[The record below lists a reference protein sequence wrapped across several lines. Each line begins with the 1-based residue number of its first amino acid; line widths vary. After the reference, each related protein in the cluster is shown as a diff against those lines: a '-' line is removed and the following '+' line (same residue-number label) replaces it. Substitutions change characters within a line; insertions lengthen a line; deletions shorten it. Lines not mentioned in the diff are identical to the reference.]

1 MGRVVKDWNEVKITI
16 LNSRILEHLFTTS
29 LKKSKLDEIT
39 KLESGMKRATGT
51 IKMKLI
57 KTLVEKM
64 DCLERPTYFL
74 SKSGDNFIQI
84 PDRTFFRKNYDDLEV
99 LFDYHVNFKVSSEE
113 EDNQFK
119 FKINLNLKE
128 EELLSMYII
137 VGFSGGEFTSK
148 LNAKYRYE
156 LASNFNYIVSKKFDI
171 E

>member
-1 MGRVVKDWNEVKITI
+1 M
-16 LNSRILEHLFTTS
+16 
-29 LKKSKLDEIT
+29 
-39 KLESGMKRATGT
+39 
-51 IKMKLI
+51 
-57 KTLVEKM
+57 
-64 DCLERPTYFL
+64 
-74 SKSGDNFIQI
+74 
-84 PDRTFFRKNYDDLEV
+84 

-156 LASNFNYIVSKKFDI
+156 LASNFNYIISKNFDT